1 MLGEDKSKME
11 RKYGERYASPAI
23 NKLGNGALAATC
35 PAWMRN
41 TLRPDTEHI
50 RLTHGTCTA

>member
-1 MLGEDKSKME
+1 MLGEDKSKIE
-11 RKYGERYASPAI
+11 RKYGERYASPAV

-41 TLRPDTEHI
+41 TFRPDTEHI